1 MYTFAINFY
10 CDEKL
15 SKEQTFVN
23 QKKLIWIYYWVQ
35 FKFINKRFKYKNEQK
50 YSLSEFIWPYK
61 LSRWNKTVKT
71 EMSQR
76 LNLLILEML
85 KGGLI
90 NDLIKDK
97 ILKLYDLLENTQPR
111 SHRRVTNQRV
121 DLWKNLQR
129 ILRLLKRRPVIIK
142 VEYRYAKDNK

>member
-50 YSLSEFIWPYK
+50 YSLSGFIWPYK

-71 EMSQR
+71 KMSQR

-90 NDLIKDK
+90 NYLIKDK
-97 ILKLYDLLENTQPR
+97 ILKLYDL
-111 SHRRVTNQRV
+111 
-121 DLWKNLQR
+121 
-129 ILRLLKRRPVIIK
+129 
-142 VEYRYAKDNK
+142 